1 MGPPPERRGRSVA
14 AWSNKRH
21 HQGAVRCPVVT
32 VDIAR
37 GCATPS
43 RRAFCLYRDMLHVP
57 GKRSGPSTEVNAIST
72 IETRINE
79 KIRAPRV
86 RLVGVEGDQLG
97 IFITTDAQK
106 TADDLGLDL
115 VEVAPNADPPV
126 CRIMDYSKWKYEE
139 AMKAKKARKNQTTIQ
154 VKEIKFRP
162 KIDIHDYETKKKHVI
177 RFIEAGAKVKVT
189 IMFRGRE
196 MVHAERGLAI
206 LERLAE
212 DIREIAHVENQPKLE
227 GRNMFMLVTPSKKE
241 IKPSKGESGPK
252 NKADEEVAPE
262 APTEATEG
270 VATIA
275 DVAKVTK
282 TAKVAKVAKVDEVV
296 EAEPV
301 EETAE
306 TAEIAETAEA
316 AEATETAE

>member
-1 MGPPPERRGRSVA
+1 
-14 AWSNKRH
+14 
-21 HQGAVRCPVVT
+21 
-32 VDIAR
+32 
-37 GCATPS
+37 
-43 RRAFCLYRDMLHVP
+43 
-57 GKRSGPSTEVNAIST
+57 VNAISA

-79 KIRAPRV
+79 RIRAPRV

-97 IFITTDAQK
+97 IFITADAQK
-106 TADDLGLDL
+106 IADDLGLDL

-212 DIREIAHVENQPKLE
+212 DIREIANVENQPKLE

-241 IKPSKGESGPK
+241 IKPSKGESAPK
-252 NKADEEVAPE
+252 DKADEDVAPE
-262 APTEATEG
+262 VAAEPVEG

-275 DVAKVTK
+275 DIAKVT
-282 TAKVAKVAKVDEVV
+282 KVAKVAKVAEVV
-296 EAEPV
+296 ETEPAAET
-301 EETAE
+301 EETTEVAE
-306 TAEIAETAEA
+306 TP
-316 AEATETAE
+316 EATETAE

>member
-1 MGPPPERRGRSVA
+1 M
-14 AWSNKRH
+14 N
-21 HQGAVRCPVVT
+21 

-37 GCATPS
+37 GCALQPS
-43 RRAFCLYRDMLHVP
+43 GFLFVSRHVARAREAVP
-57 GKRSGPSTEVNAIST
+57 GSSAEVNAIST
-72 IETRINE
+72 IETRINDR
-79 KIRAPRV
+79 IRTPRV

-97 IFITTDAQK
+97 IFVTSDAQK
-106 TADDLGLDL
+106 VADDLGLDL

-177 RFIEAGAKVKVT
+177 RFIDAGAKVKVT

-212 DIREIAHVENQPKLE
+212 DIREIAHIENQPKLE
-227 GRNMFMLVTPSKKE
+227 GRNMFMLVSPSKKE
-241 IKPSKGESGPK
+241 IKPAARGESASK
-252 NKADEEVAPE
+252 DKADEAAPEVA
-262 APTEATEG
+262 TETTDGAATL
-270 VATIA
+270 A
-275 DVAKVTK
+275 DIAKVTK
-282 TAKVAKVAKVDEVV
+282 TVKVAKVAKAVVEVAEVV
-296 EAEPV
+296 ETLEAAEV
-301 EETAE
+301 AE
-306 TAEIAETAEA
+306 ASPEAAEA
-316 AEATETAE
+316 AE

>member
-1 MGPPPERRGRSVA
+1 MS
-14 AWSNKRH
+14 
-21 HQGAVRCPVVT
+21 
-32 VDIAR
+32 
-37 GCATPS
+37 
-43 RRAFCLYRDMLHVP
+43 HVP
-57 GKRSGPSTEVNAIST
+57 GKRTGPSTEVNAIST

-79 KIRAPRV
+79 RIRAPRV

-97 IFITTDAQK
+97 IFVTSDAQK
-106 TADDLGLDL
+106 IADDLGLDL

-139 AMKAKKARKNQTTIQ
+139 AMKAKKARKNQTTVQ

-177 RFIEAGAKVKVT
+177 RFVEAGAKVKVT

-227 GRNMFMLVTPSKKE
+227 GRNMFMLMSPLKKD
-241 IKPSKGESGPK
+241 IKPPARTGSSA
-252 NKADEEVAPE
+252 KAKAEGAETASPEAVEPEVAEVAAVEPE
-262 APTEATEG
+262 AAAIEATEP
-270 VATIA
+270 
-275 DVAKVTK
+275 
-282 TAKVAKVAKVDEVV
+282 VV
-296 EAEPV
+296 EAAEVAAVEP
-301 EETAE
+301 EAT
-306 TAEIAETAEA
+306 EA
-316 AEATETAE
+316 AEVETEGTAE